1 MTQLPPLNG
10 LRAFDVAGRHLNFR
24 AAAEE
29 MGVTQGAV
37 AQQVR
42 QLEAH
47 LGVLLFERLPKG
59 LAFTAAGRGYHAR
72 IATAFDDL
80 RAATAT
86 LRPDPGKVLVSVTP
100 TFAAKWLMPNLPEF
114 STAHPEIDLAVLAT
128 ERVSSFHGEGI
139 DLAIRQ
145 GKPPFGAAL
154 EAVRLFRHEVIAVAA
169 PTLVARHS
177 LPLDPNAVSR
187 LPKLHDAHDLWPAFL
202 RHMNVEDRGG
212 RGLRLS
218 QTALAMDAALSG
230 QGVALVSSFLAV
242 RDMAEGRLVQVY
254 PHSLSGDHDF
264 YLLAERGS
272 KRGPSVQAAF
282 DWFASKAD
290 AEAFT

>member
-1 MTQLPPLNG
+1 MTPIPPLNG

-47 LGVLLFERLPKG
+47 LDLPLFERLPKG
-59 LAFTAAGRGYHAR
+59 LAFTEAGRSYHAR
-72 IATAFDDL
+72 IATAFEDL
-80 RAATAT
+80 RSATEI
-86 LRPDPGKVLVSVTP
+86 LRPESGKVLISVTP
-100 TFAAKWLMPNLPEF
+100 TFAAKWLMPDLPEF
-114 STAHPEIDLAVLAT
+114 SAAHPEIDLAVLAT
-128 ERVSSFHGEGI
+128 ERVSSFHGDGI

-154 EAVRLFRHEVIAVAA
+154 EVVRLFRQEIIAVAA
-169 PTLVARHS
+169 PALVGKHS
-177 LPLDPNAVSR
+177 LPIDPEALSR
-187 LPKLHDAHDLWPAFL
+187 LPKLHDAHNLWPEFL
-202 RHMNVEDRGG
+202 RHLTVEDRGG
-212 RGLRLS
+212 HGLRLN

-230 QGVALVSSFLAV
+230 QGIALVSSFLAR
-242 RDMAEGRLVQVY
+242 RDIAEGRLVQVC
-254 PHSLSGDHDF
+254 PNTLPGEHDF
-264 YLLAERGS
+264 YLLAERRS
-272 KRGPSVQAAF
+272 KRGSAVQAAF

-290 AEAFT
+290 ENV